1 MLNEKRDLINILNL
15 HKIILKIQQI
25 IIIFI
30 NMFQYVKGKTIR
42 GKMILV
48 HQTKILENIQKFI
61 NII

>member
-15 HKIILKIQQI
+15 HKIILKIQQT

-48 HQTKILENIQKFI
+48 HQTKILENLQKFI
-61 NII
+61 NIR

>member
-48 HQTKILENIQKFI
+48 HQTKILENLQKFI
-61 NII
+61 NIR